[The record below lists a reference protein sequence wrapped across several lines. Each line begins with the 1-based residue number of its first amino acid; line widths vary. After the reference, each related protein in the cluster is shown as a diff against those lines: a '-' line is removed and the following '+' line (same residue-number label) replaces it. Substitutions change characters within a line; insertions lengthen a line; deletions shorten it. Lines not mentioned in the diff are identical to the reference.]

1 MSQKALLL
9 SLSPSSFAAFNKFY
23 DNNNNIND
31 DDDNDNNNAFWL
43 MTNENPAWSGTK
55 RQSNSPCPVTRKSP
69 WQQSLN
75 PQNLCIWSNHHCR
88 QAHAGYLRLA

>member
-9 SLSPSSFAAFNKFY
+9 SLSPSSFAAFNKCY

-31 DDDNDNNNAFWL
+31 DDDDNDNYNNSAFWL

-55 RQSNSPCPVTRKSP
+55 RQSNSPCPVTRHHPGS
-69 WQQSLN
+69 N
-75 PQNLCIWSNHHCR
+75 P
-88 QAHAGYLRLA
+88 